1 MTFPCSISEMCIQQ
15 YNEMLRSL
23 QRFVKQA
30 WSSFILYPPWRVTTN
45 ISILK
50 ALSIFTA
57 WDSFQLKLRFQ
68 EKDNRIYNTQEM
80 RRNMEGWVNDNC
92 V

>member
-30 WSSFILYPPWRVTTN
+30 CSSFILYPPWRFTTN
-45 ISILK
+45 ITILK
-50 ALSIFTA
+50 ALSVSIA
-57 WDSFQLKLRFQ
+57 WVSFHLKLRFQ
-68 EKDNRIYNTQEM
+68 EKDNKI
-80 RRNMEGWVNDNC
+80 
-92 V
+92 